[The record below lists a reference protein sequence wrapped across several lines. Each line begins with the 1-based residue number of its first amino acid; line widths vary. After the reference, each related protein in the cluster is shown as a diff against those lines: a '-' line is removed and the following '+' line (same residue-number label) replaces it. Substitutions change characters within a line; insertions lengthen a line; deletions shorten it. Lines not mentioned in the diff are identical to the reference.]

1 MIRDSLPYWKV
12 RNMIKVGEKLS
23 DFDRG
28 KVPSGTIV
36 TWQSEFGNSERRIA
50 IVREDYTEGEEKIF
64 SDKEKNGE
72 VLGYLPAFTV
82 VYLPPDLPKVGEKI
96 KLGQLLNLPPGS
108 LAANNYWRYWSLEDG
123 HCIEQSLANG
133 CTSGSYNRTKW
144 HMSEYPN
151 ETLTLIYINN

>member
-1 MIRDSLPYWKV
+1 VKSV
-12 RNMIKVGEKLS
+12 IKVGEKLES
-23 DFDRG
+23 RDRG
-28 KVPSGTIV
+28 KIPPGTIV
-36 TWQSEFGNSERRIA
+36 TWQSGFGNSERRIA
-50 IVREDYTEGEEKIF
+50 IVREDYTEGEENIF
-64 SDKEKNGE
+64 SDKEKNGG

-108 LAANNYWRYWSLEDG
+108 LTANNYWRYWSLEDG